1 VEIIRVSWFRIPNK
15 EEVEIEERKIKRGYG
30 KVKRISDDVEPSP
43 FDDAEKITMDENKT
57 TDTNIDQVVDYSD
70 DDD

>member
-43 FDDAEKITMDENKT
+43 FDDAEKITMDENTT